1 MSASPPE
8 AIPAARSRS
17 LESYEPSGLSVQDI
31 NRLRDASLRRAV
43 TYAIVGAFL
52 FVNVLTYFGIGWM
65 YNNDQAELAKHLVT
79 PADRII
85 TTSIV
90 VTAVGATTVQLGA
103 LALLIGRFL
112 FPRPDIA
119 EGSGS

>member
-8 AIPAARSRS
+8 IRPAAISRG

-52 FVNVLTYFGIGWM
+52 FVNVLTTLGIGWI
-65 YNNDQAELAKHLVT
+65 YSNDQAELARHLIT

-112 FPRPDIA
+112 FPATDVSIPDA
-119 EGSGS
+119 

>member
-8 AIPAARSRS
+8 NSAAARSRG

-31 NRLRDASLRRAV
+31 NRLRDAALRRAV

-52 FVNVLTYFGIGWM
+52 FVNLLTTLGIAWI
-65 YNNDQAELAKHLVT
+65 YRNDQAELARHLIT

-85 TTSIV
+85 TTNIV

-112 FPRPDIA
+112 FPGTDTQ
-119 EGSGS
+119 E